1 MKLDTQKRIGANLKI
16 LRTCKDLSQA
26 DMAEIGGISRSLY
39 THYELANRT
48 PDAEVL
54 FKITHYFNL
63 DMGTLFETEP
73 HIFLSQVSNSIYSDD
88 DSLNILAVYRKL
100 SPFAQ
105 GMLLER
111 AAYLLDW
118 DKFKEKSAQKLKSK
132 KDGRAA
138 AEEEKREDSSDAEI
152 E

>member
-132 KDGRAA
+132 KEGRTA